1 MKGAGG
7 GAEGGGQQ
15 PAAARGQRG
24 KSHGQVSRKF
34 DIFIKNSAKHTHQSI
49 VDEGRGGSGELMEV
63 ERESGAKV
71 EDSYFKGHVCASESN
86 NMTSLRITVNEE
98 KG

>member
-1 MKGAGG
+1 MGNNFQLNLDLHKGQGQIIDFCLDFQIELVVKGAGG

-49 VDEGRGGSGELMEV
+49 VDEGKGGGQ
-63 ERESGAKV
+63 ES
-71 EDSYFKGHVCASESN
+71 
-86 NMTSLRITVNEE
+86 
-98 KG
+98 

>member
-49 VDEGRGGSGELMEV
+49 VDEC
-63 ERESGAKV
+63 
-71 EDSYFKGHVCASESN
+71 F
-86 NMTSLRITVNEE
+86 
-98 KG
+98 